1 MGDALAILTGGVV
14 LFSISGYT
22 FSLGDCA
29 HKPLALFNIPI
40 VGIDILIVEGFK
52 ELALGV
58 EMEILVALVELVVL
72 GKILN
77 LLFVQLLAEHRHWI
91 DFVLFHFLYYFKI

>member
-14 LFSISGYT
+14 LFSISDYT

-29 HKPLALFNIPI
+29 HKPLALLNIPI
-40 VGIDILIVEGFK
+40 VGIDILIVEGLE

-58 EMEILVALVELVVL
+58 KMEILVALVELVIL

-77 LLFVQLLAEHRHWI
+77 LLFVQLLVEHRHWI